1 MKKIIITIIAL
12 GGVGILFWQQG
23 LEKKEI
29 WVQIIGF
36 AALFFV
42 MARLSAKTPSK
53 HQDNQEEDNQE
64 NV

>member
-12 GGVGILFWQQG
+12 VGIGVLFWQQNI
-23 LEKKEI
+23 EKKGI
-29 WVQIIGF
+29 WFQVIGF
-36 AALFFV
+36 VTLFFI

-53 HQDNQEEDNQE
+53 NQDNKEEDNQE